1 MFKHMS
7 GFKKSLTKVSVLGL
21 AVGSIALLSACSGN
35 NTSQSSDASSKT
47 SSVEKSSKSSSP
59 ASSKS
64 QSTASQASETTSD
77 SSSASTTS
85 ATSSTTTASSS
96 SAASSQS
103 SASSSATQ
111 QTITTGDQAQTYLK
125 SQVDAQYQADGP
137 TVYGFTNETTYQGQK
152 AFRVEVGK
160 NNGRSTV
167 AIYDVLENGQYY
179 KVNN

>member
-1 MFKHMS
+1 MS

-64 QSTASQASETTSD
+64 QSTSQASETTS
-77 SSSASTTS
+77 SASSASTTS
-85 ATSSTTTASSS
+85 ATSSTTTASSTS
-96 SAASSQS
+96 SASSQS
-103 SASSSATQ
+103 AASSSATQ

-125 SQVDAQYQADGP
+125 SQVDSQYQADGP